1 MRKRDVLNATKLLLP
16 LMVLSVLAVLVS
28 ACSGSDSESVD
39 QLESEIAVTTQSAQR
54 AQVLAALEP
63 LDPLRYHHHD
73 STIRNDGRIPAE
85 AVIWATRAR
94 ETLDWVDWPIE
105 LEAHVEQYADWLD
118 SLLGAM
124 RNNDAQAASDPS
136 RITHA
141 LAHTFEAVLE
151 AWLNNESLPAV
162 PELAGLEPP
171 SHIGHDSEDDQG
183 SMSHDQMQSEDEDS
197 DSMSHE
203 QHDAD
208 QDSEMSEDHDD
219 HDEEQDDSEEDHDGH
234 DD

>member
-1 MRKRDVLNATKLLLP
+1 MKSTNLFPSLIVLSLLT
-16 LMVLSVLAVLVS
+16 LSVLLVS

-39 QLESEIAVTTQSAQR
+39 RLESEVAITTQSAQR

-105 LEAHVEQYADWLD
+105 LEAHVVQYADWLD
-118 SLLGAM
+118 SLLAVM
-124 RNNDAQAASDPS
+124 RNDDAEAASDPS

-141 LAHTFEAVLE
+141 LAHTFEVALE
-151 AWLNNESLPAV
+151 AWLSDESLPAV
-162 PELAGLEPP
+162 PGLAGLEPP
-171 SHIGHDSEDDQG
+171 THIGHDSDDDHD
-183 SMSHDQMQSEDEDS
+183 SMSQDQMQMEQEDS

-208 QDSEMSEDHDD
+208 QDS
-219 HDEEQDDSEEDHDGH
+219 
-234 DD
+234 